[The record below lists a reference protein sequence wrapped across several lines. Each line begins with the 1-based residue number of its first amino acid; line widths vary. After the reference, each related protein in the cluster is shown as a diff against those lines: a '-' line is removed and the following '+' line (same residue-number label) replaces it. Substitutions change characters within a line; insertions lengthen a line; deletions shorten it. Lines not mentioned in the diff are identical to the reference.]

1 MKTLF
6 LLYGLFCYLTFLL
19 VFLYT
24 IGFVGNFL
32 VPKTMDSGTDVYWL
46 TATATN
52 IGLLGIFALQHS
64 VMARQKFKLWWTSL
78 IPEVIERSTYVM
90 ATNVALIALI
100 YFWKPVNIIVWDV
113 SGEPYVPVI
122 WGICAIG
129 WLIVL
134 ISTFLLD
141 HFELFGL
148 KQVYCNFRGKRM
160 ENIPFRTPLFYKYVR
175 HPIYFGFAVA
185 FWATPTMTAAHLLF
199 AVGATG
205 YSVVGAL
212 LEERAYVN
220 QIRTAYQAYHKKV
233 PFLFPTIGTKN

>member
-1 MKTLF
+1 MKTLL

-32 VPKTMDSGTDVYWL
+32 VPKTMDSGTNVHWL
-46 TATATN
+46 TATTTN

-64 VMARQKFKLWWTSL
+64 IMARQKFKLWWTSL
-78 IPEVIERSTYVM
+78 IPGVIERSTYVM
-90 ATNVALIALI
+90 ATNVALIGLI
-100 YFWKPVNIIVWDV
+100 YYWKPVNIIVWDV
-113 SGEPYVPVI
+113 SDEPYAPII
-122 WGICAIG
+122 WAICVIG

-160 ENIPFRTPLFYKYVR
+160 ESIPFRTPLFYKYVR

-205 YSVVGAL
+205 YSVIGAL
-212 LEERAYVN
+212 LEERDLVGQFKN
-220 QIRTAYQAYHKKV
+220 NYQEYQKKV
-233 PFLFPTIGTKN
+233 PMLFPRIGTKK

>member
-1 MKTLF
+1 
-6 LLYGLFCYLTFLL
+6 
-19 VFLYT
+19 
-24 IGFVGNFL
+24 
-32 VPKTMDSGTDVYWL
+32 
-46 TATATN
+46 
-52 IGLLGIFALQHS
+52 
-64 VMARQKFKLWWTSL
+64 MARQKFKLWWTSL

-160 ENIPFRTPLFYKYVR
+160 ENIPFRTPFLQVCET
-175 HPIYFGFAVA
+175 PNI
-185 FWATPTMTAAHLLF
+185 FWIRCSILGTPTMTAAHLLF

-212 LEERAYVN
+212 LEERDLVN
-220 QIRTAYQAYHKKV
+220 QFRNDYQEYQKKV
-233 PFLFPTIGTKN
+233 PMLFPRIGTKNELLLLLSISIFFFHC